1 MIDYLFVCNSFD
13 IHILEIKNC
22 YINIT
27 LQMNTPLLV
36 CFLFY
41 IWLNIDKGVSQQL
54 WKLEQGGVCTFWVP
68 GSYNNLANL
77 SLKEINPAIIVH
89 VDNLMIWYSKIIK
102 IRNDDN
108 LVSDKKKKKPCKDGF
123 R

>member
-1 MIDYLFVCNSFD
+1 M
-13 IHILEIKNC
+13 
-22 YINIT
+22 
-27 LQMNTPLLV
+27 
-36 CFLFY
+36 
-41 IWLNIDKGVSQQL
+41 
-54 WKLEQGGVCTFWVP
+54 

-108 LVSDKKKKKPCKDGF
+108 LVSDKKKNLQRWIQIIFLGEVVVQM
-123 R
+123 

>member
-1 MIDYLFVCNSFD
+1 M
-13 IHILEIKNC
+13 
-22 YINIT
+22 
-27 LQMNTPLLV
+27 
-36 CFLFY
+36 
-41 IWLNIDKGVSQQL
+41 
-54 WKLEQGGVCTFWVP
+54 

-108 LVSDKKKKKPCKDGF
+108 LVSDKKKTLQRWIQIIFLGEVVVQM
-123 R
+123 

>member
-1 MIDYLFVCNSFD
+1 MY
-13 IHILEIKNC
+13 
-22 YINIT
+22 
-27 LQMNTPLLV
+27 
-36 CFLFY
+36 FL
-41 IWLNIDKGVSQQL
+41 
-54 WKLEQGGVCTFWVP
+54 

-108 LVSDKKKKKPCKDGF
+108 LVSDKKKNPAKMDSDNFSWGSGCSNV
-123 R
+123 RTICQ

>member
-1 MIDYLFVCNSFD
+1 M
-13 IHILEIKNC
+13 
-22 YINIT
+22 
-27 LQMNTPLLV
+27 
-36 CFLFY
+36 
-41 IWLNIDKGVSQQL
+41 
-54 WKLEQGGVCTFWVP
+54 

-108 LVSDKKKKKPCKDGF
+108 LVSDKKKKNLQRWIQIIFLGEVVVQM
-123 R
+123 

>member
-1 MIDYLFVCNSFD
+1 M
-13 IHILEIKNC
+13 
-22 YINIT
+22 
-27 LQMNTPLLV
+27 
-36 CFLFY
+36 
-41 IWLNIDKGVSQQL
+41 
-54 WKLEQGGVCTFWVP
+54 

-108 LVSDKKKKKPCKDGF
+108 LVSDKKKKTLQRWIQIIFLGEVVVQM
-123 R
+123 